1 MFGYP
6 IPVMT
11 NLYSALSKL
20 RFLKRNYSLKFL
32 FIAFIG
38 IHIPL
43 ISIVIISI
51 TDIFS
56 FNQTYILP
64 ATLIATLAATTLTLF
79 LLNKLL
85 WPLKQSKMALENY
98 VGTREIPNLPI
109 HFEDEAGVLMKELQ
123 RTIEH
128 LDYLIDEKKDVITLL
143 SHDIRTPFS
152 QTLALSS
159 LISQE
164 TEPKA
169 MILHALTIKE
179 ISIKNLLVLNDILK
193 LLKTDHIDESADSAV
208 ELNELLNDI
217 IQTLSPS
224 AFLKSITLNCQ
235 SARPL
240 YVIAN
245 RVLLAEAISNLLNNA
260 IKFSYPGS
268 EIRIGLE
275 ERKGYVS
282 ISIKDNGMGISETD
296 KTKIFKRFTSAGKTG
311 TAGEHS
317 SGVGLYLSKKIIT
330 KHKGHLSVTSEG
342 KDKGSVFTVTLP
354 LH

>member
-1 MFGYP
+1 
-6 IPVMT
+6 
-11 NLYSALSKL
+11 
-20 RFLKRNYSLKFL
+20 
-32 FIAFIG
+32 
-38 IHIPL
+38 
-43 ISIVIISI
+43 
-51 TDIFS
+51 
-56 FNQTYILP
+56 
-64 ATLIATLAATTLTLF
+64 
-79 LLNKLL
+79 
-85 WPLKQSKMALENY
+85 MALENY